1 MNGVTTG
8 GEMGLVRG
16 SGSVHAGSLT
26 EATPERQA
34 AVSARVALVEQAQA
48 GDREAFEAL
57 LERWLVPSLHTA
69 YAIVGNE
76 ADARD
81 ATQDAFL
88 QAWRELP
95 RLRDPGSFDAWFN
108 RILVNR
114 CRTLRHRERRSTV
127 REIHLS
133 MLPETSEP
141 VAADPPGDDSAVSLD
156 AFEHAF
162 QRLSIQDRTIL
173 ALHHLQ
179 HRPLAD
185 VAAGLGIPIGTAK
198 SRLFAARK
206 ALERALEAELR

>member
-1 MNGVTTG
+1 
-8 GEMGLVRG
+8 MGLMPR
-16 SGSVHAGSLT
+16 SGSMAREADAALEPTAARTARSL
-26 EATPERQA
+26 
-34 AVSARVALVEQAQA
+34 LVERAQA
-48 GDREAFEAL
+48 GDRDAFEAL
-57 LERWLVPSLHTA
+57 LERWLAASLRTA
-69 YAIVGNE
+69 YAIVGSE

-114 CRTLRHRERRSTV
+114 CRTLRHRGRRTTV

-133 MLPETSEP
+133 TLPETSEP
-141 VAADPPGDDSAVSLD
+141 ASADPPGDDGAVSPD

-162 QRLSIQDRTIL
+162 RRLSTQDRTIL

-179 HRPLAD
+179 HKPLAD
-185 VAAGLGIPIGTAK
+185 VAAGLGIPVGTAK